1 MIVKINDFS
10 FSIDLETIIDKYKG
24 LEINNED
31 IKSVISTTAN
41 KYVFQINNTDCTHSK
56 FGRRKTKQNMV
67 SEINDILDNMIKEQF
82 KIKHREERINS
93 ILK

>member
-10 FSIDLETIIDKYKG
+10 FSIDKYKG

-41 KYVFQINNTDCTHSK
+41 KYVFQIKT
-56 FGRRKTKQNMV
+56 GVPILRTKQNMV
-67 SEINDILDNMIKEQF
+67 SEINDILDNMLKEQF